1 MVIITFK
8 TILNDKVGYHLPGN
22 SGAARMRP
30 KRWLPSKQ
38 TCSDFCWCFLS
49 IFSCYKI

>member
-8 TILNDKVGYHLPGN
+8 TILNAKVGYHLPGN

-30 KRWLPSKQ
+30 KRSWPFPKQ
-38 TCSDFCWCFLS
+38 TCSDFCQCFLS
-49 IFSCYKI
+49 IFSC